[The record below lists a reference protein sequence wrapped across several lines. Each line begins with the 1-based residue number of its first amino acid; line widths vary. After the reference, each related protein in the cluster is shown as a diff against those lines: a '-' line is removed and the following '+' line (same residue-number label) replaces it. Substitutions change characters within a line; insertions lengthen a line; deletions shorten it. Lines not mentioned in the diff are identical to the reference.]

1 MIMAASK
8 LDGPG
13 APGWKTCGRRPSMP
27 RWLALLFAVSM
38 LCIVLPAQAAAQ
50 QQCAQ
55 PRNLCADPQM
65 CFVTQ
70 KAQDDW
76 ADANNCTFITMQMLE
91 AADPDG
97 TAATHEAVLGYVNK
111 FAREYQVNTPA
122 RMAHFLSQIGHES
135 GFQAT
140 TESLSYSAK
149 RMHQIFG
156 CKGGP
161 KNYSAAKDDCTKGRL
176 RDKLWTQQANYAHHA
191 ENLGDYVYADRNG
204 NGDEASGDGYKY
216 RGRGLIQLTG
226 KTNYQGF
233 QDRHNAL
240 NPEDQQSFIDH
251 PELVADNTEYAVES
265 AFYFW
270 DAHGINAT
278 ADSGTVKDVTKAV
291 NGGTNGYDDRKT
303 RYNAVACLLGATQ
316 ET

>member
-1 MIMAASK
+1 M
-8 LDGPG
+8 L
-13 APGWKTCGRRPSMP
+13 RRLM
-27 RWLALLFAVSM
+27 ALLAM
-38 LCIVLPAQAAAQ
+38 LVLCTALPVRAAAQ

-65 CFVTQ
+65 CFMTQ

-76 ADANNCTFITMQMLE
+76 ADAHNCTFITMQMLE

-97 TAATHEAVLGYVNK
+97 SSATHEAVLGYLNK
-111 FAREYQVNTPA
+111 FAREYAVNTPA

-161 KNYSAAKDDCTKGRL
+161 KNYSAAQDDCTKGRL
-176 RDKLWTQQANYAHHA
+176 RDKLWTQQSDYEHNA
-191 ENLGDYVYADRNG
+191 ENLGNYVYANRNG

-226 KTNYQGF
+226 RTNYQGF

-240 NPEDQQSFIDH
+240 NPDDQQSFIDH

-278 ADSGTVKDVTKAV
+278 ADTGTVKDVTEAV
-291 NGGTNGYDDRKT
+291 NGGTNGYDDRKK